1 MVFCL
6 HLYFHSIRQKQPEC
20 MVKSGTKILSPSYK
34 TSHQI
39 PLFFKGFLPLH
50 IHAKML
56 KVMKF
61 VQWSTLRPLWSI
73 LLRKQSGRE
82 VSYFWPSEI
91 LNWFHF
97 SNHFSPSNC
106 ISWFVDSCNEKLACR
121 PKMLQS
127 LTIVSFVW
135 FVSIVWH
142 WHWHSATGRGPECA
156 RSRDW
161 AHSIFLTLQLFNF
174 FLHFYLSISQFI
186 PTT

>member
-1 MVFCL
+1 MK
-6 HLYFHSIRQKQPEC
+6 IRVSWVGQ
-20 MVKSGTKILSPSYK
+20 SSRLSPSYK

-97 SNHFSPSNC
+97 SNHLSPSNC
-106 ISWFVDSCNEKLACR
+106 ISWFVDSFNEKLACR

-161 AHSIFLTLQLFNF
+161 AHGIFLTLQLFNLIYISTYQF
-174 FLHFYLSISQFI
+174 HNSFSLLNLQGSSHFKKIL
-186 PTT
+186 